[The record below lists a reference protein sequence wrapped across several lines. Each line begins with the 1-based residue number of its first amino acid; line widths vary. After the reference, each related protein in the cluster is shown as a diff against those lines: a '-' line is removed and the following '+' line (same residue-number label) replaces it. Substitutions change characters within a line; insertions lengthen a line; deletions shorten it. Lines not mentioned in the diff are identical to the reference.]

1 MTKLKTLLEGFAWE
15 RKADGSLPTLAE
27 VQAEYEKNEA
37 VSQSDAD
44 KRWNTDPIQM
54 SMRKNT
60 MPADSVLASSMS
72 TPAKAPSNFY
82 REKITALEA
91 QRKQLEF
98 DMEQE
103 AEPEG
108 GPIADYYGEALMHI
122 DDQIASIRK
131 KMSTNESLDTVNEES
146 NPIKAKIAKLEKELA
161 NVKHQY
167 YKDSNLSAEKSEQL
181 RKKMGDL
188 GRDLKRAK
196 REDKTGSAGYQKTS
210 KAGTTEPRWQD
221 NDGDGKWY
229 EPGDDVK
236 AESAKPDYIDADG
249 DGNETESM
257 KKAFRDKE
265 EMNESFISRIKKNL
279 IGGATRK

>member
-15 RKADGSLPTLAE
+15 RKPGKPLPTLAE

-54 SMRKNT
+54 SMRKYT

-72 TPAKAPSNFY
+72 TPQKAPSNFY

-122 DDQIASIRK
+122 DDQIAAIRK
-131 KMSTNESLDTVNEES
+131 KMSTNESSDGNSEETRWW
-146 NPIKAKIAKLEKELA
+146 
-161 NVKHQY
+161 
-167 YKDSNLSAEKSEQL
+167 DS
-181 RKKMGDL
+181 
-188 GRDLKRAK
+188 
-196 REDKTGSAGYQKTS
+196 
-210 KAGTTEPRWQD
+210 
-221 NDGDGKWY
+221 DGDGNPY

-249 DGNETESM
+249 DGDETESM
-257 KKAFRDKE
+257 KKAIQDK
-265 EMNESFISRIKKNL
+265 MNESFIGRIKKNL